1 MKTQIADFINESN
14 IQGLLNEA
22 RAAAKWQADEVIDRA
37 ALGQGLSP
45 EEVAALLEVDDPA
58 RLDRIYRTANELK
71 NRIYGKRLV
80 LFAPLYLSNY
90 CVNNCTYCG
99 YRYEHKFARRRL
111 TMEEIAEEASVL
123 ESMGHKRLA
132 LECGEDPVHC
142 PIEYV
147 VEAMETIYATKCKNG
162 SIRRLNVN
170 IAATTV
176 DDYRLLKKA
185 GIGTYILFQE
195 TYHRPTYKR
204 MHPSGPKSDYD
215 WHTTAMD
222 RAMEGGIDDVGVG
235 ALFGLY
241 DYKFEVLGLL
251 YHALHLEEAFGVG
264 PHTISVPRLRPAP
277 GVSLEDYPHLVS
289 DADFKK
295 LVAILRLAVPYTGII
310 LSTREN
316 AEFRDQLFEVGV
328 SQISAGSCTGVGGY
342 RQENGNGHPVA
353 GEVHPETGDVPT
365 TIASLVTAG
374 EEAASCSSEGSEG
387 VDLSPDELRL
397 GASHGEVPESA
408 QFSVGDHR
416 TVDQVIASVC
426 DSGYLPSYCT
436 ACYRSG
442 RTGDR
447 FMALAK
453 SGKIGLVCQPN
464 AIMTFKEYLEDYA
477 SPEVKAV
484 GEETIRNHLNEI
496 PDPKQRQRT
505 EDRLKRIE
513 AGERDL
519 YF

>member
-1 MKTQIADFINESN
+1 MKTHVADFIKEST
-14 IQGLLNEA
+14 IEGLLQEA
-22 RAAAKWQADEVIDRA
+22 RAAEKRQADLIIDKA
-37 ALGQGLSP
+37 ALGKGLSP
-45 EEVAALLEVDDPA
+45 EEVAVLLEVDDPV
-58 RLDRIYRTANELK
+58 RLDRIYRTANQLK

-90 CVNNCTYCG
+90 CVNNCAYCG

-111 TMEEIAEEASVL
+111 TMEEIAEEARIL

-147 VEAMETIYATKCKNG
+147 IEAMETIYTTKCKNG

-176 DDYRLLKKA
+176 DEYRLLKKA

-195 TYHRPTYKR
+195 TYHRPTYKK
-204 MHPSGPKSDYD
+204 MHPSGPKADYD

-241 DYKFEVLGLL
+241 DYKFEVLGLM
-251 YHALHLEEAFGVG
+251 YHAQHLEEAFGVG

-277 GVSLEDYPHLVS
+277 GIDLAEFPYLVS

-295 LVAILRLAVPYTGII
+295 LIAILRLAVPYTGII
-310 LSTREN
+310 LSTRER
-316 AEFRDQLFEVGV
+316 AEFRDELFEVGV

-342 RQENGNGHPVA
+342 RKENGNGHPV
-353 GEVHPETGDVPT
+353 D
-365 TIASLVTAG
+365 
-374 EEAASCSSEGSEG
+374 
-387 VDLSPDELRL
+387 
-397 GASHGEVPESA
+397 ESA

-426 DSGYLPSYCT
+426 ASGYLPSYCT

-464 AIMTFKEYLEDYA
+464 AILTFKEYLEDYA
-477 SPEVKAV
+477 SPEVKAI
-484 GEETIRNHLNEI
+484 GEETIRKHLDEI
-496 PDPKQRQRT
+496 PDPKQRRRT